1 MPQPSSTLKERLKLT
16 DSQICK
22 PYVYPSGSHTDSS
35 FFSTS
40 SLLSPID
47 CKELITSSYELGQS
61 LSYQTHRQHT
71 TQLVCVSVA
80 RTRNCS
86 HSELVGIE
94 SPLFTKVPTRTGHRF
109 SEKQFA
115 KILNPG
121 SNLGHFWRLVQSHG
135 GRHEKKK
142 KDFYLGAVGPPPL
155 LGCAELLGRRQSG
168 GPGLTKSILV

>member
-1 MPQPSSTLKERLKLT
+1 MT
-16 DSQICK
+16 DSQICR

-80 RTRNCS
+80 RTRNCF

-109 SEKQFA
+109 LEKQFA

-142 KDFYLGAVGPPPL
+142 KTFTWVL
-155 LGCAELLGRRQSG
+155 LGHLLSLVAPSCWAGASRVGQDSQNRFWSKSG
-168 GPGLTKSILV
+168 LMKKI

>member
-16 DSQICK
+16 DSQICR

-47 CKELITSSYELGQS
+47 CKELITSSCELGQS

-80 RTRNCS
+80 RTRNFS

-94 SPLFTKVPTRTGHRF
+94 SPLFTKMQTRTGHRF
-109 SEKQFA
+109 FEKQFA

-142 KDFYLGAVGPPPL
+142 DFHLSAIGPPPL
-155 LGCAELLGRRQSG
+155 LGWAELLSRRQSG
-168 GPGLTKSILV
+168 GPGLAKSILV